1 MNIQLILSQKMRQ
14 AFSII
19 GLSPDIDPI
28 ICISSKNQDSDYQ
41 SNGIIKI
48 AKSLKKDPYKLSI
61 QVKKNINLTS
71 ICSKITLSK
80 TGFINFYLDKRWLS
94 KKLELALS
102 TNKLGIKRQKKQ
114 VIIVDYSSPN
124 IAKSMHVGH
133 LRSTIIGDSMV
144 KHLEFLGHKV
154 IRTNHIGDWGT
165 QFGMLIAYYE
175 EQLTLIKEKKI
186 CLNNLEN
193 FYHQAKKKYEQD
205 NTFSKK
211 SRKYV
216 VKLQQGDEYIR
227 TLWKKLVN
235 ITIQKNQELYIKLNV
250 SLKTKHIVA
259 ESFYNEMLPEIV
271 KDLKQKKIAV
281 SIEGTTIVF
290 LKEFRNRDGAPMGV
304 VIQKKDG
311 GFLYSTVDIACLR
324 YRYQTLHADRI
335 LYYTDSRQN
344 QHLKQIWIIGKKA
357 GYIPDNFLLE
367 HHMFGMVLSANKRP
381 FQTRKGNTISLLQL
395 IEKSISKATKVV
407 KEKNPNLSTIKTEKL
422 ATAIGIGAIKYAD
435 LSQVRTNNYVFNWEK
450 MLNFDGNTS
459 LYIQYAYV
467 RIMSIFKKIK
477 ISKIKLIKNI
487 FLEHI
492 SEKLLAIKLLQFE
505 EIIVKIAKN
514 GTPHLMCKYLYEIS
528 VLFSQFYEKCSI
540 LSSDNQKLLHS
551 RLNLLIL
558 VSKTL
563 KQGLNMLGIETINHM

>member
-1 MNIQLILSQKMRQ
+1 MRQ

-48 AKSLKKDPYKLSI
+48 AKSLKKDPYELSI

-193 FYHQAKKKYEQD
+193 FYHQSKRKYEQD

-281 SIEGTTIVF
+281 TIEGTTIVF

-367 HHMFGMVLSANKRP
+367 HHMFGMVLSTNKRP

-528 VLFSQFYEKCSI
+528 VLFSQFYEKCPI

-563 KQGLNMLGIETINHM
+563 KQGLKMLGIETINHM